1 MGPSGPAERMGK
13 HASMRYIF
21 VEIAASSGQD
31 TAELTV
37 PLRARHSLA
46 HLPSKTAADS
56 RPRLRPMVRLEH
68 GSYRRQPSRGNAEH
82 ERSAHRA
89 KISRYGFAVFL
100 VGSATTGMS

>member
-68 GSYRRQPSRGNAEH
+68 GSYRRQPK
-82 ERSAHRA
+82 RSLDPGKVACLGALGRF
-89 KISRYGFAVFL
+89 RLPG
-100 VGSATTGMS
+100 T